1 MPNNA
6 REEFNSF
13 IEGLADSIMDAS
25 DEDLLEETREAGEAP
40 AEIEQKVKALLHAA
54 VDHVQEQRRHHARAE
69 YERRSRE
76 LKRPKEFRIAG
87 SFEEKR
93 AWLNQVLSRK
103 PVVHQ
108 LVTVQFRDLGDLTE
122 GDVDTI
128 LGKLDALGLLDDHQ
142 DNDTET

>member
-1 MPNNA
+1 MPNNP
-6 REEFNSF
+6 RQEFEHF
-13 IEGLADSIMDAS
+13 IEGLADSILGAS
-25 DEDLLEETREAGEAP
+25 DEDLLEETREAGEVP
-40 AEIEQKVKALLHAA
+40 AEIEQKVKTLLHAA
-54 VDHVQEQRRHHARAE
+54 VDHVQERRRHQARAE

-76 LKRPKEFRIAG
+76 LKRHKEFRTAG

-103 PVVHQ
+103 PGVHQ
-108 LVTVQFRDLGDLTE
+108 LVTAQFRDLGDLTE

-142 DNDTET
+142 DNDSEA